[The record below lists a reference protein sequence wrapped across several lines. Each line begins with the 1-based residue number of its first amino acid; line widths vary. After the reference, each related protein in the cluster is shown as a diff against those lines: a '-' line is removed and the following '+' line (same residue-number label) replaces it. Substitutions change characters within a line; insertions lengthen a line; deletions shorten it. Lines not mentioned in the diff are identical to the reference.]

1 MGVFLLGEILQH
13 TFHTTKE
20 AFLKHAKPGRIQVVT
35 RILPGDL
42 LTPVSA
48 FLRLRSMGTPA
59 FLLESAAGGE
69 SFGRYSI
76 LGAAPARVAVAKEP
90 GCSYWLDKGEQTAE
104 PLRNLLKNFATSQ
117 ANNVGQFPF
126 CGGLVGMIG
135 FDWVRELENLPKGP
149 APDIDMPLA
158 CLGDFQDFVLF
169 DHRTLDVLFVAQV
182 IVGESPAEDFARA
195 QHRLASMEAVLA
207 RPLPGDLPPVESSL
221 KIQSNVSEHE
231 FCKGVRTLK
240 EHIRAGDIFQAVLS
254 QRFETDFQGDPF
266 QLYRSLRRVNP
277 SPYMFYLEMEN
288 GALVGASPELLVG
301 VDGRDAQLLPI
312 AGTRPRGKNVDED
325 AALEKDLCA
334 DEKENAEHMMLVDLA
349 RNDLGRVCQYGTVRV
364 KELAQVHRFSHVIH
378 LVSSVKGKL
387 RTEFTAADALAA
399 SFPAGT
405 VSGAPKVRAMEIIIE
420 NEPTNRGPYAGAVG
434 FLDRTGR
441 AEFCIA
447 LRMALVTPGRITFQ
461 AGAGIVADSV
471 PEKEYAETKHKAQ
484 AVADALKLATKER

>member
-1 MGVFLLGEILQH
+1 
-13 TFHTTKE
+13 
-20 AFLKHAKPGRIQVVT
+20 
-35 RILPGDL
+35 
-42 LTPVSA
+42 
-48 FLRLRSMGTPA
+48 MGTPA

-76 LGAAPARVAVAKEP
+76 LGAAPARVAIAKRP
-90 GCSYWLDKGEQTAE
+90 GCSYWTDEGEKTAE
-104 PLRNLLKNFATSQ
+104 PLRNLLKNFRASET
-117 ANNVGQFPF
+117 NHVGQFPF

-135 FDWVRELENLPKGP
+135 FDWVRELEVLPEGP
-149 APDIDMPLA
+149 ASDIDIPMA

-182 IVGESPAEDFARA
+182 VVSESPAEDFAHA
-195 QHRLASMEAVLA
+195 QHRLSSMEAVLA
-207 RPLPGDLPPVESSL
+207 RPLSGDMPPVESSL
-221 KIQSNVSEHE
+221 NIQSNFSEDE
-231 FCKGVRTLK
+231 FCKSVDTLK

-254 QRFETDFQGDPF
+254 QRFETDFRGDAF

-301 VDGRDAQLLPI
+301 VDGRGAQLLPI
-312 AGTRPRGKNVDED
+312 AGTRPRGKDNDED
-325 AALEKDLCA
+325 AALEKELLA
-334 DEKENAEHMMLVDLA
+334 DEKEKAEHMMLVDLA
-349 RNDLGRVCQYGTVRV
+349 RNDLGRVCHYGSVRV
-364 KELAQVHRFSHVIH
+364 KELAKVHRFSHVIH
-378 LVSSVKGKL
+378 LVSSVRGKL
-387 RTEFTAADALAA
+387 RNEFTAADALAA
-399 SFPAGT
+399 AFPAGT

-434 FLDRTGR
+434 FLDRAGR

-447 LRMALVTPGRITFQ
+447 LRMALITPGRITFQ

-484 AVADALKLATKER
+484 AVADALRLAAKEK